1 MKFLGKEI
9 AAREER
15 TGARSS
21 LVWTLV
27 DSVNTIEGGNLLSIH
42 LFLKGIATP
51 ERKKSGNRS
60 DIIQRLIDRS
70 SFVPQLLERNC
81 FLLRFSLF
89 PCSSLAGCW
98 MAERGG
104 EEDVSEGFSSDDAGD
119 PRRWSLQG
127 EGTCDERMVSLG
139 NLVYL
144 NGNDGA
150 IGGCAEIG
158 PIPKAAT
165 RSFLASLL
173 TNGAKIWLTVEPASS
188 PVCE

>member
-70 SFVPQLLERNC
+70 FVPQLLERNC
-81 FLLRFSLF
+81 FLFRFSLF

-98 MAERGG
+98 TAERGG

-127 EGTCDERMVSLG
+127 DVWRENGQSGESCLLERQWRGDWRVCR
-139 NLVYL
+139 
-144 NGNDGA
+144 D
-150 IGGCAEIG
+150 
-158 PIPKAAT
+158 
-165 RSFLASLL
+165 RSNS
-173 TNGAKIWLTVEPASS
+173 
-188 PVCE
+188 